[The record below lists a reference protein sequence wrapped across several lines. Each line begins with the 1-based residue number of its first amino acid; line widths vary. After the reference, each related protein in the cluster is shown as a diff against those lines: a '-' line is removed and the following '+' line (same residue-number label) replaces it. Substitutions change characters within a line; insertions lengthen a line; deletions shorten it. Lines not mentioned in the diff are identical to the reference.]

1 MCIFYNFYLL
11 FTNESITFARNFSM
25 RETMHLLEGGYQT

>member
-11 FTNESITFARNFSM
+11 FTNESIIFARNFSLW
-25 RETMHLLEGGYQT
+25 ETMHLREGGYQT